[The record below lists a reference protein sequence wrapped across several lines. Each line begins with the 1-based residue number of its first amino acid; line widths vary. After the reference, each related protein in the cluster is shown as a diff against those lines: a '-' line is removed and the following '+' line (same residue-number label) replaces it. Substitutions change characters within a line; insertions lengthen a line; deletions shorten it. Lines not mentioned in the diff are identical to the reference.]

1 MWERNCKELKQDL
14 NPRTPLVKE
23 GKAHSTGVG
32 GTPVA
37 TVSKSCRHTPTHR
50 DTPKCGDTPTVGTRP
65 QPPGLSTICRWE
77 SKARTAL
84 DTHRTGGTAPRASA
98 SERLR
103 PAPPRGSCQNTA
115 PSSPPGGTPGV
126 SRAGGPWGAPVLG
139 VGWLTFAEECA
150 DHEAEGDGGGGKAQ
164 QEDQHQRGVAVGEH
178 RHALLHLCGPGS
190 GDKTGTP

>member
-1 MWERNCKELKQDL
+1 M
-14 NPRTPLVKE
+14 
-23 GKAHSTGVG
+23 
-32 GTPVA
+32 A
-37 TVSKSCRHTPTHR
+37 TVSKSCRHTPTMG
-50 DTPKCGDTPTVGTRP
+50 TSPPWGTRP
-65 QPPGLSTICRWE
+65 QPPGRSTICRWE

-98 SERLR
+98 SGERLR
-103 PAPPRGSCQNTA
+103 PVPPRGSCQSTA
-115 PSSPPGGTPGV
+115 PSSPPEGTPRV

-164 QEDQHQRGVAVGEH
+164 QEDQHQRGVTVGEH